1 MLTSAFDGFGSTTR
15 RAGRRPAAGA
25 RHAVADRAAAP
36 LATRRKGIGR
46 RTVAG
51 CRSARL
57 GRFLLDRRGSVAVE
71 STIAIGILVVVC
83 GGLMAVAHAAY
94 TDDRMG
100 RAARAAARALAFVTE
115 ASPTQATLISVACDA
130 IKRELQLEANFD
142 CSSEWTLT
150 VTTDLVPTAL
160 SSGTNPDGT
169 TGDMI
174 LVKIGWEQAP
184 WAGAVN
190 LLEGSGGGAAVGVA
204 RREPTG

>member
-1 MLTSAFDGFGSTTR
+1 MTVGS
-15 RAGRRPAAGA
+15 
-25 RHAVADRAAAP
+25 
-36 LATRRKGIGR
+36 
-46 RTVAG
+46 
-51 CRSARL
+51 
-57 GRFLLDRRGSVAVE
+57 
-71 STIAIGILVVVC
+71 LVIVC
-83 GGLMAVAHAAY
+83 GGLMAIAHAAY

-100 RAARAAARALAFVTE
+100 RAARAAARAIAFVTE
-115 ASPTQATLISVACDA
+115 ASPTQATLLSVACDA

-150 VTTDLVPTAL
+150 VTTDLVPAAL

-174 LVKIGWEQAP
+174 LVKIDWDQAP

>member
-1 MLTSAFDGFGSTTR
+1 M
-15 RAGRRPAAGA
+15 
-25 RHAVADRAAAP
+25 
-36 LATRRKGIGR
+36 ATRRTDIGW

-51 CRSARL
+51 RRSARPSRL

-71 STIAIGILVVVC
+71 STITIGILVIVC

-115 ASPTQATLISVACDA
+115 ASPTQATLLSVACDA